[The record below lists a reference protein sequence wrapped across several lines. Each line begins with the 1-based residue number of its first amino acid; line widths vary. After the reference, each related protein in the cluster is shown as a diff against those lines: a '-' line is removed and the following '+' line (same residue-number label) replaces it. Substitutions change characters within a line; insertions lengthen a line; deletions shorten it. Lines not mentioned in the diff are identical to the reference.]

1 VNLKKDAA
9 DYGAD
14 GMACHRGAVLSYL
27 LRHKEFVDSQRVSE
41 KLKKD

>member
-1 VNLKKDAA
+1 VQMEWPAIVML
-9 DYGAD
+9 
-14 GMACHRGAVLSYL
+14 VLSYL